1 MNNDIVIPIEKNLG
15 QAPLYL
21 GQFISNIVGFVL
33 IISAVAAFGY
43 LLIGGINWLT
53 AGGDKGKVTEAKDR
67 ITNAI
72 IGLAIVACSWGIFLL
87 IDHFLGLN
95 IANNS
100 SSHSNP
106 SYQQTQ
112 RYTAATTT
120 TTTTANNEPVVPTE
134 YGNPRCRCFADKR
147 CMKDGAT
154 WIASDSISRQVG
166 TCTARKCNPGGADI
180 FLTDAECKG
189 GNCCNEPHACPAESL
204 PCSEENEFYE

>member
-15 QAPLYL
+15 QAPLDL
-21 GQFISNIVGFVL
+21 GKFISNIVGFVL

-53 AGGDKGKVTEAKDR
+53 AGGDKGKITEAKDR

-95 IANNS
+95 IANQTS
-100 SSHSNP
+100 SDSHP

-112 RYTAATTT
+112 RYTATTT
-120 TTTTANNEPVVPTE
+120 TTKNKPVTPIE
-134 YGNPRCRCFADKR
+134 YGNPNCHCFADKR

-154 WIASDSISRQVG
+154 WIVSDPGEESGRDPGDCV
-166 TCTARKCNPGGADI
+166 ARKCNPGGADI